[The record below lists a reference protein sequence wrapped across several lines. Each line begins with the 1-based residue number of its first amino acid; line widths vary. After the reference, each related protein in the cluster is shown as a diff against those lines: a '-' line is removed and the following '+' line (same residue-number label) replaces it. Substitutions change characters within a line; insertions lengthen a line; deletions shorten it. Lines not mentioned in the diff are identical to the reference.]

1 MCVCTS
7 VPEAQQTMTAL
18 PEHQEPLHSSQDSR
32 GSTQQQWTPHGSH
45 ENLAEEACMYVVKH
59 TKTYIHMYCM
69 HVQMSCMLYTY
80 IHMYCM
86 HVQMSCMLYTYIHM
100 YCMHVQCH
108 VCCIHTYV
116 HMYCM
121 HVQCHV
127 CCMYVYVQDSHKV
140 SHMTTSTHM
149 HTSGLNYNTLK
160 YAYRAKHT
168 NNDYN

>member
-69 HVQMSCMLYTY
+69 HVQCHVCCIHTYICTVCMYNVMLYVYIHTYVLYACTMSCMLYTY
-80 IHMYCM
+80 IR
-86 HVQMSCMLYTYIHM
+86 
-100 YCMHVQCH
+100 
-108 VCCIHTYV
+108 TYV
-116 HMYCM
+116 LYACTNVM
-121 HVQCHV
+121 HAV
-127 CCMYVYVQDSHKV
+127 CMYMYKTVIKSV
-140 SHMTTSTHM
+140 T
-149 HTSGLNYNTLK
+149 
-160 YAYRAKHT
+160 
-168 NNDYN
+168 